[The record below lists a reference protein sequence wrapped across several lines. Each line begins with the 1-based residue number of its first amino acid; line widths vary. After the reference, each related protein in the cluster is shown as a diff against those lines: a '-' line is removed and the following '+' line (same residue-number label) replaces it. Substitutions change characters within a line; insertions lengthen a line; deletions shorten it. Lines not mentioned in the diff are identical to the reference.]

1 MVEIDSNAAKTPLTV
16 FEDLWEECGRGLYSG
31 GREHSGQC
39 ALNPIT

>member
-1 MVEIDSNAAKTPLTV
+1 MVEVESNAAKTPLTV
-16 FEDLWEECGRGLYSG
+16 FQDLREEYGRELYSG